1 MCGGGGGTV
10 HGLLNGP
17 VSFRGLN
24 AEICILPHPEKP
36 SEGDDAEEEA
46 GTAEG
51 SSSSKDP
58 NSCTDAEVLTSV
70 DACRETYQDAVR
82 NQSLCM

>member
-1 MCGGGGGTV
+1 MAG
-10 HGLLNGP
+10 
-17 VSFRGLN
+17 
-24 AEICILPHPEKP
+24 
-36 SEGDDAEEEA
+36 EEE

-51 SSSSKDP
+51 SSSKDP
-58 NSCTDAEVLTSV
+58 NACTDEEVLTSV